1 MLAKLQNPV
10 LAAAECASALSLP
23 STNPRQ
29 PSSSVLVELLRS
41 QQERIAV
48 EKAQNAAKKAPTAGG
63 RTVVQPLVAQAG
75 TENKAVS
82 ELAAAVPPDALQGIP
97 LSGQEREDIA
107 AGLTSA
113 MARRAA
119 EARVDTL
126 EWLLGLERA
135 DDAGAGGARRQLQ
148 KDGCC
153 PNQRT
158 REKALSRQPWHSKVS
173 A

>member
-1 MLAKLQNPV
+1 LRQKNHLAPEKPPSNNRKNHSQRIECTIKNNNFIELLAKLQNPV

-82 ELAAAVPPDALQGIP
+82 ELAAAVPPDALQVP
-97 LSGQEREDIA
+97 LSDQEREYRA
-107 AGLTSA
+107 TGLTPEQA
-113 MARRAA
+113 KHAA
-119 EARVDTL
+119 EACVDTL
-126 EWLLGLERA
+126 EWLLRL
-135 DDAGAGGARRQLQ
+135 L
-148 KDGCC
+148 K
-153 PNQRT
+153 
-158 REKALSRQPWHSKVS
+158 H
-173 A
+173 